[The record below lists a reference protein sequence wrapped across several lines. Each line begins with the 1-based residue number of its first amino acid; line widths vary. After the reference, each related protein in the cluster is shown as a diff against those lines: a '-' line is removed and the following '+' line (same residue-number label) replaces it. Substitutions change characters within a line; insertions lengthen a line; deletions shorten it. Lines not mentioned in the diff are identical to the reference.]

1 MQEAYIVAYGRSA
14 AAKAKQGALFHE
26 RPDDVAAKVLQG
38 VLFHERPD
46 DVAAKVL
53 QGVLKRI
60 DGKFNKNMIEDV
72 IVGTA
77 FPEGL
82 QGQNIARTIALRTGL
97 SDTVPGQTVNR
108 YCSSG
113 LQTIAIAA
121 NQIMAGQ
128 GDILVA
134 GGVELMSAV
143 PMGGNEPTNNPTLQY
158 DDIGASYPMGL
169 TAENVASQFDVSRED
184 QDAYAVRSHQRAYDA
199 QRDGRF
205 KDEIIPIQVNSVE
218 YTNVGPKVH
227 TNIFDQDEFIRPDTT
242 MEALA
247 KLRTVFKADG
257 TVTAG
262 TSAPLSDGAGFVVL
276 MSGDKVKELG
286 VTPIARFVGYKA
298 VGVDPKIMGIGPAY
312 AIPEVLS
319 LSNLSVED
327 IDLIE
332 LNEAFASQTIASI
345 KEVGLDI
352 SRTNVNGG
360 AIALGHPL
368 GATGAMLTARLLNE
382 MGRRPDSRYGMV
394 TMCIGVGM
402 GAAAIF
408 EYVR

>member
-14 AAKAKQGALFHE
+14 AAKAKQGA
-26 RPDDVAAKVLQG
+26 
-38 VLFHERPD
+38 LFHERPD

-82 QGQNIARTIALRTGL
+82 QGQNSARTIALLTGL

-184 QDAYAVRSHQRAYDA
+184 QDAYAVRSHQRAYEA

-205 KDEIIPIQVNSVE
+205 NDEIIPIQVNSVE
-218 YTNVGPKVH
+218 YTNAGPKVH

>member
-1 MQEAYIVAYGRSA
+1 MITMQEAYIVAYGRSA
-14 AAKAKQGALFHE
+14 AAKAKQGA
-26 RPDDVAAKVLQG
+26 
-38 VLFHERPD
+38 LFHERPD

-205 KDEIIPIQVNSVE
+205 KNEIIPIQVNSVE
-218 YTNVGPKVH
+218 YTNAGPKVH

-247 KLRTVFKADG
+247 KLRTVFKADR

>member
-1 MQEAYIVAYGRSA
+1 MITMQEAYIVAYGRSA
-14 AAKAKQGALFHE
+14 AAKAKQGA
-26 RPDDVAAKVLQG
+26 
-38 VLFHERPD
+38 LFHERPD

-205 KDEIIPIQVNSVE
+205 KDEIIPIQANSVE
-218 YTNVGPKVH
+218 YTNAGPKVH

-276 MSGDKVKELG
+276 MSGDKVKELD

>member
-14 AAKAKQGALFHE
+14 AAKAKQGA
-26 RPDDVAAKVLQG
+26 
-38 VLFHERPD
+38 LFHERPD

-199 QRDGRF
+199 QLDGRF

-218 YTNVGPKVH
+218 YTNAGPKVH

-242 MEALA
+242 IEALA

-298 VGVDPKIMGIGPAY
+298 VGVDPKIMGIGTAY

-319 LSNLSVED
+319 LSNLSIED

>member
-14 AAKAKQGALFHE
+14 AAKAKQGA
-26 RPDDVAAKVLQG
+26 
-38 VLFHERPD
+38 LFHERPD

-205 KDEIIPIQVNSVE
+205 KNEIIPIQVNSVE
-218 YTNVGPKVH
+218 YTNAGPKVH

-368 GATGAMLTARLLNE
+368 GATGAILTARLLNE

>member
-1 MQEAYIVAYGRSA
+1 MITMQEAYIVAYGRSA

-38 VLFHERPD
+38 VL
-46 DVAAKVL
+46 
-53 QGVLKRI
+53 KRI
-60 DGKFNKNMIEDV
+60 DEKFNKNMIEDV

-169 TAENVASQFDVSRED
+169 TAENIASQFDVSRED

-218 YTNVGPKVH
+218 YTNAGPKVH

>member
-26 RPDDVAAKVLQG
+26 RPDDVAAKVLQ
-38 VLFHERPD
+38 D
-46 DVAAKVL
+46 
-53 QGVLKRI
+53 VLKRI

-199 QRDGRF
+199 QLDGRF

-218 YTNVGPKVH
+218 YTNAGPKVH

-242 MEALA
+242 IEALA

>member
-14 AAKAKQGALFHE
+14 TAKAKQGA
-26 RPDDVAAKVLQG
+26 
-38 VLFHERPD
+38 LFHERPD

-82 QGQNIARTIALRTGL
+82 QGQNIARTIALRAGL

-205 KDEIIPIQVNSVE
+205 KDEIIPIRVNSVE
-218 YTNVGPKVH
+218 YTNAGPKVH

>member
-14 AAKAKQGALFHE
+14 AAKAKQGA
-26 RPDDVAAKVLQG
+26 
-38 VLFHERPD
+38 LFHERPD

-82 QGQNIARTIALRTGL
+82 QGQNIARTIALRAGL

-134 GGVELMSAV
+134 GSVELMSAV

-205 KDEIIPIQVNSVE
+205 KDEIIPIRVNSVE
-218 YTNVGPKVH
+218 YTNAGPKVH

>member
-1 MQEAYIVAYGRSA
+1 MITMQEAYIVAYGRSA
-14 AAKAKQGALFHE
+14 AAKAKQGA
-26 RPDDVAAKVLQG
+26 
-38 VLFHERPD
+38 LFHERPD

-205 KDEIIPIQVNSVE
+205 NDEIIPIQVNSVE
-218 YTNVGPKVH
+218 YTNAGPKVH
-227 TNIFDQDEFIRPDTT
+227 TNIFEQDEFIRPDTT
-242 MEALA
+242 MDALA

-319 LSNLSVED
+319 LTNLSVED

>member
-1 MQEAYIVAYGRSA
+1 MITMQEAYIVAYGRSA
-14 AAKAKQGALFHE
+14 AAKAKQGA
-26 RPDDVAAKVLQG
+26 
-38 VLFHERPD
+38 LFHERPD

-184 QDAYAVRSHQRAYDA
+184 QDAYAVRSHQRAFDA

-218 YTNVGPKVH
+218 YTNAGPKVH

-242 MEALA
+242 MEALS

-298 VGVDPKIMGIGPAY
+298 VGVEPKIMGIGPAY

>member
-14 AAKAKQGALFHE
+14 AAKAKQGA
-26 RPDDVAAKVLQG
+26 
-38 VLFHERPD
+38 LFHERPD

-82 QGQNIARTIALRTGL
+82 QGQNIARTIALLTGL

-205 KDEIIPIQVNSVE
+205 KDEIIPIRVNSVE
-218 YTNVGPKVH
+218 YTNAGPKVH

>member
-14 AAKAKQGALFHE
+14 AAKAKQGA
-26 RPDDVAAKVLQG
+26 
-38 VLFHERPD
+38 LFHERPD

-368 GATGAMLTARLLNE
+368 GAAGAMLTARLLNE

>member
-14 AAKAKQGALFHE
+14 AAKAKQGA
-26 RPDDVAAKVLQG
+26 
-38 VLFHERPD
+38 LFHERPD

-97 SDTVPGQTVNR
+97 SDTIPGQTVNR

-143 PMGGNEPTNNPTLQY
+143 AMGGNEPTNNPTLQY

-218 YTNVGPKVH
+218 YTNAGPKVH

>member
-14 AAKAKQGALFHE
+14 AAKAKQGA
-26 RPDDVAAKVLQG
+26 
-38 VLFHERPD
+38 LFHERPD

-82 QGQNIARTIALRTGL
+82 QGQNIARTIALLTGL

-184 QDAYAVRSHQRAYDA
+184 QDAYAVRSHQRAYEA

-205 KDEIIPIQVNSVE
+205 NDEIIPIQVNSVE
-218 YTNVGPKVH
+218 YTNAGPKVH
-227 TNIFDQDEFIRPDTT
+227 TNIFDQDEFIRPDIT

>member
-1 MQEAYIVAYGRSA
+1 MITMQEAYIVAYGRSA
-14 AAKAKQGALFHE
+14 AAKAKQGA
-26 RPDDVAAKVLQG
+26 
-38 VLFHERPD
+38 LFHERPD

-82 QGQNIARTIALRTGL
+82 QGQNIARTIALRAGL

-134 GGVELMSAV
+134 GGVELMSTV

-218 YTNVGPKVH
+218 YTNAGPKVH

-286 VTPIARFVGYKA
+286 VTPIARFVGFKA

>member
-14 AAKAKQGALFHE
+14 AAKAKQGA
-26 RPDDVAAKVLQG
+26 
-38 VLFHERPD
+38 LFHERPD

-82 QGQNIARTIALRTGL
+82 QGQNIARTIALRAGL

-205 KDEIIPIQVNSVE
+205 KDEIIPIRVNSVE
-218 YTNVGPKVH
+218 YTNAGPKVH

-319 LSNLSVED
+319 LSNLSVEE

>member
-1 MQEAYIVAYGRSA
+1 MQEAYIVAYGRST
-14 AAKAKQGALFHE
+14 AAKAKQGA
-26 RPDDVAAKVLQG
+26 
-38 VLFHERPD
+38 LFHERPD

-82 QGQNIARTIALRTGL
+82 QGQNIARTIALRAGL

-205 KDEIIPIQVNSVE
+205 KDEIIPIRVNSVE
-218 YTNVGPKVH
+218 YTNAGPKVH

>member
-14 AAKAKQGALFHE
+14 AAKAKQGA
-26 RPDDVAAKVLQG
+26 
-38 VLFHERPD
+38 LFHERPD

-205 KDEIIPIQVNSVE
+205 KNEIIPIQVNSVE
-218 YTNVGPKVH
+218 YTNAGPKVH
-227 TNIFDQDEFIRPDTT
+227 TNIFDKDEFIRPDTT

>member
-14 AAKAKQGALFHE
+14 AAKAKQGA
-26 RPDDVAAKVLQG
+26 
-38 VLFHERPD
+38 LFHERPD

-82 QGQNIARTIALRTGL
+82 QGQNIARTIALRAGL

-205 KDEIIPIQVNSVE
+205 KDEIIPIRVNSVE
-218 YTNVGPKVH
+218 YTNAGPKVH

-247 KLRTVFKADG
+247 KLRTVFKANG

>member
-1 MQEAYIVAYGRSA
+1 MITMQEAYIVAYGRSA
-14 AAKAKQGALFHE
+14 AAKAKQGA
-26 RPDDVAAKVLQG
+26 
-38 VLFHERPD
+38 LFHERPD

-169 TAENVASQFDVSRED
+169 TAENIASQFDVSRED

-199 QRDGRF
+199 QHDGRF

-218 YTNVGPKVH
+218 YTNAGPKVH

>member
-1 MQEAYIVAYGRSA
+1 MITMQEAYIVAYGRSA
-14 AAKAKQGALFHE
+14 AAKAKQGA
-26 RPDDVAAKVLQG
+26 
-38 VLFHERPD
+38 LFHERPD

-82 QGQNIARTIALRTGL
+82 QGQNIARTIALRAGL

-218 YTNVGPKVH
+218 YTNAGPKVH

-286 VTPIARFVGYKA
+286 VTPIARFVGFKA

-382 MGRRPDSRYGMV
+382 MGKRPDSRYGMV

>member
-14 AAKAKQGALFHE
+14 AAKAKQGA
-26 RPDDVAAKVLQG
+26 
-38 VLFHERPD
+38 LFHERPD

-169 TAENVASQFDVSRED
+169 TAENIASQFDVSRED

-218 YTNVGPKVH
+218 YTNAGPKVH

-408 EYVR
+408 DYVR

>member
-1 MQEAYIVAYGRSA
+1 MITMQEAYIVAYGRSA

-38 VLFHERPD
+38 VL
-46 DVAAKVL
+46 
-53 QGVLKRI
+53 KRI
-60 DGKFNKNMIEDV
+60 DEKFNKNMIEDV

-82 QGQNIARTIALRTGL
+82 QGQNIARTIALRAGL

-205 KDEIIPIQVNSVE
+205 KDEIIPIRVNSVE
-218 YTNVGPKVH
+218 YTNAGPKVH

>member
-1 MQEAYIVAYGRSA
+1 MITMQEAYIVAYGRSA
-14 AAKAKQGALFHE
+14 AAKAKQGA
-26 RPDDVAAKVLQG
+26 
-38 VLFHERPD
+38 LFHERPD

-134 GGVELMSAV
+134 GGVELMSTV

-184 QDAYAVRSHQRAYDA
+184 QDAYAVRSHQRVYDA

-218 YTNVGPKVH
+218 YTNAGPKVH

-276 MSGDKVKELG
+276 MSGDKVKELD

>member
-14 AAKAKQGALFHE
+14 AAKAKQGA
-26 RPDDVAAKVLQG
+26 
-38 VLFHERPD
+38 LFHERPD

-169 TAENVASQFDVSRED
+169 TAENIASQFDVSRED

-218 YTNVGPKVH
+218 YTNAGPKVH

-298 VGVDPKIMGIGPAY
+298 VGVDPKIMSIGPAY

>member
-26 RPDDVAAKVLQG
+26 RPDDVV
-38 VLFHERPD
+38 
-46 DVAAKVL
+46 AKVL

-82 QGQNIARTIALRTGL
+82 QGQNIARTIALLTGL

-184 QDAYAVRSHQRAYDA
+184 QDAYAVRSHQRAYEA

-205 KDEIIPIQVNSVE
+205 NDEIIPIQVNSVE
-218 YTNVGPKVH
+218 YTNAGPKVH

-276 MSGDKVKELG
+276 MSVDKVKELG

>member
-1 MQEAYIVAYGRSA
+1 MITMQEAYIVAYGRSA
-14 AAKAKQGALFHE
+14 AAKAKQGA
-26 RPDDVAAKVLQG
+26 
-38 VLFHERPD
+38 LFHERPD

-82 QGQNIARTIALRTGL
+82 QGQNIARTIALRMGL

-205 KDEIIPIQVNSVE
+205 KNEIIPIQVNSVE
-218 YTNVGPKVH
+218 YTNAGPKVH

>member
-1 MQEAYIVAYGRSA
+1 MITMQEAYIVAYGRSA
-14 AAKAKQGALFHE
+14 AAKAKQGA
-26 RPDDVAAKVLQG
+26 
-38 VLFHERPD
+38 LFHERPD

-276 MSGDKVKELG
+276 MSGDTVKELG

>member
-1 MQEAYIVAYGRSA
+1 MITMQEAYIVAYGRSA
-14 AAKAKQGALFHE
+14 AAKAKQGA
-26 RPDDVAAKVLQG
+26 
-38 VLFHERPD
+38 LFHERPD

-199 QRDGRF
+199 QLDGRF

-218 YTNVGPKVH
+218 YTNAGPKVH

-242 MEALA
+242 IEALA
-247 KLRTVFKADG
+247 IRTVFKADG

-332 LNEAFASQTIASI
+332 LNEAFASQTIVSI

>member
-14 AAKAKQGALFHE
+14 AAKAKQGA
-26 RPDDVAAKVLQG
+26 
-38 VLFHERPD
+38 LFHERPD

-82 QGQNIARTIALRTGL
+82 QGQNIARTIALRAGL

-143 PMGGNEPTNNPTLQY
+143 PMGGNDPTNNPTLQY

-218 YTNVGPKVH
+218 YTNAGPKVH

-286 VTPIARFVGYKA
+286 VTPIARFVGFKA

>member
-1 MQEAYIVAYGRSA
+1 MITMQEAYIVAYGRSA
-14 AAKAKQGALFHE
+14 AAKAKQGA
-26 RPDDVAAKVLQG
+26 
-38 VLFHERPD
+38 LFHERPD

-143 PMGGNEPTNNPTLQY
+143 PMGGNELTNNPTLQY

-205 KDEIIPIQVNSVE
+205 KNEIIPIQVNSVE
-218 YTNVGPKVH
+218 YTNAGPKVH

>member
-14 AAKAKQGALFHE
+14 AAKAKQGA
-26 RPDDVAAKVLQG
+26 
-38 VLFHERPD
+38 LFHERPD

-82 QGQNIARTIALRTGL
+82 QGQNIARTIALRAGL

-205 KDEIIPIQVNSVE
+205 KDEIIPIRINSVE
-218 YTNVGPKVH
+218 YTNAGPKVH

>member
-14 AAKAKQGALFHE
+14 AAKAKQGA
-26 RPDDVAAKVLQG
+26 
-38 VLFHERPD
+38 LFHERPD

-184 QDAYAVRSHQRAYDA
+184 QDAYAVRSHQRAYNA

-218 YTNVGPKVH
+218 YTNVGPKVY

>member
-1 MQEAYIVAYGRSA
+1 MITMQEAYIVAYGRSA
-14 AAKAKQGALFHE
+14 AAKAKQGA
-26 RPDDVAAKVLQG
+26 
-38 VLFHERPD
+38 LFHERPD

-82 QGQNIARTIALRTGL
+82 QGQNIARTIALRAGL

-205 KDEIIPIQVNSVE
+205 NDEIIPIQVNSVE
-218 YTNVGPKVH
+218 YTNAGPKVH

-327 IDLIE
+327 IGLIE

>member
-1 MQEAYIVAYGRSA
+1 MITMQEAYIVAYGRSA
-14 AAKAKQGALFHE
+14 AAKAKQGA
-26 RPDDVAAKVLQG
+26 
-38 VLFHERPD
+38 LFHERPD

-82 QGQNIARTIALRTGL
+82 QGQNIARTIALRAGL

-218 YTNVGPKVH
+218 YTNAGPKVH

-286 VTPIARFVGYKA
+286 VTPIARFVGFKA

-402 GAAAIF
+402 QLL
-408 EYVR
+408 YLNMCVRMVDFG

>member
-14 AAKAKQGALFHE
+14 AAKAKQGA
-26 RPDDVAAKVLQG
+26 
-38 VLFHERPD
+38 LFHERPD

-169 TAENVASQFDVSRED
+169 TAENVASQFNVSRED

-218 YTNVGPKVH
+218 YTNAGPKVH

>member
-1 MQEAYIVAYGRSA
+1 MITMQEAYIVAYGRSA
-14 AAKAKQGALFHE
+14 AAKAKQGA
-26 RPDDVAAKVLQG
+26 
-38 VLFHERPD
+38 LFHERPD

-218 YTNVGPKVH
+218 YTNAGPKVH

-286 VTPIARFVGYKA
+286 VTPIARFVGFKA

-352 SRTNVNGG
+352 SRTNANGG

>member
-26 RPDDVAAKVLQG
+26 RPDDVAAK
-38 VLFHERPD
+38 
-46 DVAAKVL
+46 AL

-60 DGKFNKNMIEDV
+60 DEKFNKNMIEDV

-82 QGQNIARTIALRTGL
+82 QGQNIARTIALRAGL

-205 KDEIIPIQVNSVE
+205 KDEIIPIRVNSVE
-218 YTNVGPKVH
+218 YTNAGPKVH

>member
-14 AAKAKQGALFHE
+14 AAKAKQGA
-26 RPDDVAAKVLQG
+26 
-38 VLFHERPD
+38 LFHERPD

-143 PMGGNEPTNNPTLQY
+143 PMGGNEPTNNPTLQH

-199 QRDGRF
+199 QLDGRF

-218 YTNVGPKVH
+218 YTNAGPKVH

-242 MEALA
+242 IEALA